1 MSWGNELPVLF
12 SSRSAES
19 QIDRL
24 LDDAIHSANGWSQSW
39 SPACNVFENKE
50 GFTVQM
56 ALPGLDANQIDVQ
69 VENNVLRVKGER
81 KHEESDGRQ
90 WYMHGIE
97 AGAFSCAFN
106 LPEYVD
112 HEQSMA
118 SYKQGLL
125 TVTFPKREQAKPRTI
140 MIESR

>member
-1 MSWGNELPVLF
+1 MSWGNQLPVLF
-12 SSRSAES
+12 ANRSAES

-24 LDDAIHSANGWSQSW
+24 LEDAIQSVNQWPQSW

-50 GFTVQM
+50 GLTVQM

-81 KHEESDGRQ
+81 KHEESEGRQ
-90 WYMHGIE
+90 WYMHGIG
-97 AGAFSCAFN
+97 AGAFSSTFQ
-106 LPEYVD
+106 LPDYVD
-112 HEQSMA
+112 HEKSLA

-125 TVTFPKREQAKPRTI
+125 TITFPKREQAKPRTI

>member
-1 MSWGNELPVLF
+1 MSWGNQLPVLF
-12 SSRSAES
+12 ANRSAES

-24 LDDAIHSANGWSQSW
+24 LNDAIHSANQWSQSW

-56 ALPGLDANQIDVQ
+56 ALPGLEANQIDVQ

-81 KHEESDGRQ
+81 QHEESEGRQ
-90 WYMHGIE
+90 WYMHGIG
-97 AGAFSCAFN
+97 AGAFSCSFT
-106 LPEYVD
+106 LPDYADSDKSV
-112 HEQSMA
+112 A

-125 TVTFPKREQAKPRTI
+125 SITFPKREEAKPRSI

>member
-56 ALPGLDANQIDVQ
+56 ALPGLD
-69 VENNVLRVKGER
+69 G
-81 KHEESDGRQ
+81 ESDRCAGR
-90 WYMHGIE
+90 
-97 AGAFSCAFN
+97 
-106 LPEYVD
+106 
-112 HEQSMA
+112 
-118 SYKQGLL
+118 KQ
-125 TVTFPKREQAKPRTI
+125 RTSS
-140 MIESR
+140 ER

>member
-1 MSWGNELPVLF
+1 MPRGNELPVLF

-24 LDDAIHSANGWSQSW
+24 LDDAIHSVNGWSQSW

-81 KHEESDGRQ
+81 KHEESHGRQ
-90 WYMHGIE
+90 WYMHGIG
-97 AGAFSCAFN
+97 AGAFSCSFN

-112 HEQSMA
+112 HEKSMA

-125 TVTFPKREQAKPRTI
+125 TVTFSKREQAKPRTI